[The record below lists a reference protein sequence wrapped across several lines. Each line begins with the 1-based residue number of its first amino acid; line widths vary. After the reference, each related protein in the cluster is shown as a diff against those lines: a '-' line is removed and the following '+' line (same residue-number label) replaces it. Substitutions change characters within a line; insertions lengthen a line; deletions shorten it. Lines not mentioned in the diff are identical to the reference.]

1 MKFYLYARSISQIT
15 QIAQKYNHNLRP
27 PNAEKRKN
35 KIADKTVID
44 NKELGFLK
52 KLPCIYANW
61 GKRGETKGEE
71 SAMTN

>member
-1 MKFYLYARSISQIT
+1 MQDLFHKLLKLPKNTIT
-15 QIAQKYNHNLRP
+15 TSDPQMQKK
-27 PNAEKRKN
+27 EKTKLL
-35 KIADKTVID
+35 IKTVID